1 MGAIGA
7 HVPRSVETGIPPA
20 PRDVELRIE
29 VDASKAIG
37 SLLRARVQAALIEI
51 QWRAAVSAQH
61 RDERRAKALVRRL
74 QQKRDRQVLGVD
86 RETLRHGRTI

>member
-29 VDASKAIG
+29 VDTSRALA
-37 SLLRARVQAALIEI
+37 SLLRARAQAALIEI
-51 QWRAAVSAQH
+51 QWRAAVSAQR
-61 RDERRAKALVRRL
+61 RDERRAQALVRRL
-74 QQKRDRQVLGVD
+74 QQKLERQVLGVD
-86 RETLRHGRTI
+86 RETLRAGRVA